1 MDGTPDRFA
10 YRCLPL
16 NIANAHGWELLNPR
30 GFEAEWNGGSGVDAV
45 TIRPDSGEPAGDLAV
60 SLFGQGV
67 VTFHVEGLFR
77 TPPGFNL
84 WVGGSPNAAKDGI
97 YPLTGV
103 IETDWSPYSFT
114 MNWRFTRPG
123 QVIRFDENEP
133 FCFLFPVER
142 GLLERFR
149 TRIAPISEAPE
160 LGRQFS
166 AWSASRD
173 AFHARME
180 AETPA
185 RKSETWQ
192 KLYYRGLDADGEHGT
207 PDHRAKMRLAEFE
220 GAADFLVETTA
231 PRPPPPPAS
240 LPSGEATPREAKLA
254 WIMRSRQRLEA
265 LSTRAR
271 IERRIGISGQDFL
284 DDYYA
289 ANRPVVL
296 SGEMEGW
303 PALET
308 WTPEYLA
315 AAVGEREVDVQ
326 AGRAS
331 DADFERSKTNHTVR
345 MQFRD
350 FVVKAAP
357 PAHGNDIYL
366 TAYNSG
372 ANCEALAPLQR
383 DLGLIDKLL
392 TREPGMMWIGPA
404 GTFTPLH
411 HDLTNNLFLQVVGR
425 KRVFMVNS
433 LDTPRLYN
441 DRHVFSE
448 VRDLTAPGIL
458 EAFPLLDGVR
468 VHKIDLSPGDILF
481 IPVGWWHQVL
491 ALDFSVS
498 ITHTN
503 FRWPNDVH
511 ENHPTF

>member
-1 MDGTPDRFA
+1 MDDTPDRFA

-30 GFEAEWNGGSGVDAV
+30 GFEAEWDGGSGVDAV
-45 TIRPDSGEPAGDLAV
+45 TIRADSDAPVGDLAV

-97 YPLTGV
+97 QPLTGV

-149 TRIAPISEAPE
+149 PRMAPISEAPD
-160 LGRQFS
+160 LGRQFD
-166 AWSASRD
+166 AWSTSRD
-173 AFHARME
+173 AFHAQMK

-185 RKSETWQ
+185 RKSDTWQ
-192 KLYYRGLDADGEHGT
+192 KLYYRGLDSDGEPGA
-207 PDHRAKMRLAEFE
+207 PDHRAKLRLAEFD
-220 GAADFLVETTA
+220 GAAEFMVETPA
-231 PRPPPPPAS
+231 QPHSPAPPPVSRAA
-240 LPSGEATPREAKLA
+240 LHEAKLA

-265 LSTRAR
+265 LSNKAR
-271 IERRIGISGQDFL
+271 IERRIGLSGQDFL

-296 SGEMEGW
+296 SGEMDGW

-308 WTPEYLA
+308 WTSDYLA
-315 AAVGEREVDVQ
+315 SMVGDREVEVQ
-326 AGRAS
+326 AGRES
-331 DADFERSKTNHTVR
+331 DIDFERRKTKHTVR
-345 MQFRD
+345 IPFSD
-350 FVVKAAP
+350 FIARTAAP
-357 PAHGNDIYL
+357 ARSNDIYL
-366 TAYNSG
+366 TAYNSE
-372 ANCEALAPLQR
+372 ANHEALAPLQA
-383 DLGLIDKLL
+383 DVGFIDKLL

-404 GTFTPLH
+404 GAFTPLH
-411 HDLTNNLFLQVVGR
+411 HDLTNNLFLQIVGR
-425 KRVFMVNS
+425 KRVFMVS
-433 LDTPRLYN
+433 PLDTPRLYN

-448 VRDLTAPGIL
+448 VRDLTAPGVL

-468 VHKIDLSPGDILF
+468 VHMVDLTPGDILF

-511 ENHPTF
+511 DDHPG